1 MDAEQNFIGRK
12 SFSYVPPFENLFF
25 VPLTGD
31 QNLLNHKA
39 ALYRSG
45 AVSRFS
51 QKRVGIIGGSGRTG
65 QAAQAAGSTLL
76 PGNISVVRSPVRSG
90 VARALTPGGGRG
102 VRRPRRPKLDINKP
116 YYRCGE
122 GFQFGGRFTDENYS
136 TCGKQL
142 FDIPSLKET
151 LSQALFRTQ
160 PKRRQTVAT
169 EGRAVLSTVE
179 GEEPPQNMQLMIKR
193 AARVTEV
200 GENNPA
206 ARDEGIKQAVAA
218 VSNQNENS
226 GVLVRRDGFA
236 MVPVV
241 SVADLRKIEDNKNM
255 EDAAFVQSVRS
266 ADKLGSEE
274 LGLLSN
280 TGITSL
286 TYVTP
291 NGVQIRIDRAR
302 DLSTGERR
310 QLGKDVNSAEEIDV
324 SEDPLARLNFI
335 VEKTDGGF
343 ELSKDFG
350 DIEDPE
356 SPSQEKDANGLPV
369 WAYEAFVKA
378 PDPRVEEAGDL
389 DEGDDT
395 VEAVPEQAAEAAGD
409 AGRAAASGAGAA
421 TDADAPATDA
431 PDPSEESVAPPEEK
445 IKSVKEAVEHLN
457 KGGLLSAID
466 PTIILEAL
474 EKAENYSSSKP
485 REDIIVYTSDQ
496 AGKVIVKTNNLQFQ
510 HLGAHFSS
518 ELLRELGVQAP
529 AVRFAGEGDDRPF
542 YYRSPDDVIEDANID
557 PDFEITSVPPERIIA
572 TQMADWLSDTRERT
586 LKSLFAATSGEDT
599 DLVVSV
605 GPLAGLAGLTK
616 EELEERR
623 AAVLKDYFEKVNSDY
638 GLTFENADEEQKTL
652 IIEIIEK
659 LIQRA
664 QGFSWQDYFAKLAAD
679 GDLSDIERTHL
690 DIVKQIYDSRLDSLK
705 QSKDTL
711 AKIYGV
717 S

>member
-51 QKRVGIIGGSGRTG
+51 QKRVGIIGGSGAAG
-65 QAAQAAGSTLL
+65 QAAQAAGSTVL
-76 PGNISVVRSPVRSG
+76 PGNVSVVRSPVRSG
-90 VARALTPGGGRG
+90 ITRALTPGGGSGIRK
-102 VRRPRRPKLDINKP
+102 PKRPKLRVDTP
-116 YYRCGE
+116 EYRCSE

-151 LSQALFRTQ
+151 LGQALFRTR

-179 GEEPPQNMQLMIKR
+179 GEEPAQNMQFMIKR
-193 AARVTEV
+193 AARIGEV
-200 GENNPA
+200 GEGSPA
-206 ARDEGIKQAVAA
+206 ARDEGIKLAVQSI
-218 VSNQNENS
+218 VNQDEDS

-255 EDAAFVQSVRS
+255 EGAAFVKSARS
-266 ADKLGSEE
+266 SETLGGEE

-286 TYVTP
+286 NYVTP
-291 NGVQIRIDRAR
+291 AGVQIRIDRAR
-302 DLSTGERR
+302 ELSTGERR
-310 QLGKDVNSAEEIDV
+310 QLGKDVNSAAEIDV
-324 SEDPLARLNFI
+324 STNPLARLEFI

-350 DIEDPE
+350 DVKNPE
-356 SPSQEKDANGLPV
+356 EPSKEKGSEGVPN
-369 WAYEAFVKA
+369 WAYQSFVNAPDVKVEEAADLTEEDDDAAEGAARVA
-378 PDPRVEEAGDL
+378 PDP
-389 DEGDDT
+389 
-395 VEAVPEQAAEAAGD
+395 D
-409 AGRAAASGAGAA
+409 ASAGAA
-421 TDADAPATDA
+421 TAPDADAPDADAPDADA

-466 PTIILEAL
+466 PSIILEAL

-623 AAVLKDYFEKVNSDY
+623 SAVLEDYFQKVNSDY

-652 IIEIIEK
+652 IIEIVEK

-690 DIVKQIYDSRLDSLK
+690 DIVKTIYDSRLDALK